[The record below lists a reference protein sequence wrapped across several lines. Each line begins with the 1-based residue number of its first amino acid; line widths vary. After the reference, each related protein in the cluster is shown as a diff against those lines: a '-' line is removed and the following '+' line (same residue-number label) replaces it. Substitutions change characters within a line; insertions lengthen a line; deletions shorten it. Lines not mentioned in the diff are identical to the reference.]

1 MKQLILFLLLSFSLF
16 AFSNIEQTYKEL
28 NLEIDTLSSNL
39 SAEEK
44 VSLYFLV
51 LSTHESITTA
61 LSLDNNK
68 IENLKKLEKE
78 TIKSIGNLHENN
90 NNLNS
95 EQIEKI
101 RNLYIL
107 MNNQAKELL
116 SKKPK
121 EQNYYLVFLIA
132 FFSLI
137 IGLILG
143 WIIFRDKKQELL
155 QNSYH
160 QDIINTLEA
169 DRDELLSFKD
179 IQEKQHAI
187 KEESF
192 NNSIKKQENK
202 NIEQLKIIESLQK
215 EIKDYEK
222 TKEEL
227 LDQLKEKSQT
237 LQIVEEKNAQYQSK
251 KQNEQ
256 NIIKE
261 NFDTKLNDLNT
272 QSEDI
277 NGVLESIAS
286 IADQTN
292 LLALN
297 AAIEAARAGEHGRG
311 FSVVAD
317 EVRKLAEKTQQALLE
332 AKANI
337 STLAG
342 SIASLKT

>member
-1 MKQLILFLLLSFSLF
+1 MKQLILFLSLSFSLF
-16 AFSNIEQTYKEL
+16 ASIEQTYKEL
-28 NLEIDTLSSNL
+28 NQEIDALSSSL

-61 LSLDNNK
+61 LSLDNTK

-78 TIKSIGNLHENN
+78 TIKSLGNLHENN
-90 NNLNS
+90 SNLNAN
-95 EQIEKI
+95 QIEKI
-101 RNLYIL
+101 RDLYIL

-121 EQNYYLVFLIA
+121 EQNYYLVFLIG

-137 IGLILG
+137 IGLVLG
-143 WIIFRDKKQELL
+143 WIIFREKKQELL

-160 QDIINTLEA
+160 QDIIKTLEA
-169 DRDELLSFKD
+169 DKDELLSFKE
-179 IQEKQHAI
+179 ILEKQHAI
-187 KEESF
+187 KEQELSS
-192 NNSIKKQENK
+192 SIKKQETK
-202 NIEQLKIIESLQK
+202 NIEQLNIIESLQK
-215 EIKDYEK
+215 EIKEYK
-222 TKEEL
+222 KINQEL
-227 LDQLKEKSQT
+227 SQQLKEQSQT
-237 LQIVEEKNAQYQSK
+237 LETVEEKNKQHAIKQ
-251 KQNEQ
+251 QNEQ
-256 NIIKE
+256 KTTKDS
-261 NFDTKLNDLNT
+261 FDTKLNDLNT
-272 QSEDI
+272 QSQDI

-317 EVRKLAEKTQQALLE
+317 EVRKLAEQTQKALLE

-337 STLAG
+337 STLVG
-342 SIASLKT
+342 SIASLRN